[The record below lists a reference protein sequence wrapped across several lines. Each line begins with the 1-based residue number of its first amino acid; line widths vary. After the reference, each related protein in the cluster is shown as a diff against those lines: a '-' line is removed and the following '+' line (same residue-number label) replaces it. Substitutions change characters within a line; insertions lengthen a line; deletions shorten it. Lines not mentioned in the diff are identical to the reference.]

1 MALVQYMN
9 VLLFNFKDKRIIRN
23 IEQMVQ
29 KIVENRSI
37 RIWSNAKDK
46 AEFDRHKSLLDGSLK
61 SVLDDEKISEALQ
74 KNGVQALQGRERLI
88 LLHDPCDIRKK
99 YSRELENLGK
109 VRSLDNEIIN
119 GYSTFNTI
127 AIDENSKKL
136 QLVDL
141 AVYSNGDSHYV
152 TQEELKRFEKGILQN
167 SNNQQDRLR
176 AEQIKQFIEEDTY
189 LNLSRLTHQQLQQTS
204 ELFKKDNHHLIL
216 THVLDREF
224 DARSC
229 LERVCEEENRFQRY
243 IQYLNSNNLRR
254 ILEWHQSYCFLL

>member
-1 MALVQYMN
+1 MGSPYLRNSFKYKYKGFFMALMQYMN
-9 VLLFNFKDKRIIRN
+9 SLLFNFKDKRIIRN

-29 KIVENRSI
+29 KIVENKSI

-74 KNGVQALQGRERLI
+74 KNGVQALQGKERLI
-88 LLHDPCDIRKK
+88 LLHDPCDIRKE

-127 AIDENSKKL
+127 AIDESSKKL
-136 QLVDL
+136 QLLDL
-141 AVYSNGDSHYV
+141 AVYSNGDPHYV
-152 TQEELKRFEKGILQN
+152 TQEEFKQFQKGILQK
-167 SNNQQDRLR
+167 SDNQQDRLR

-189 LNLSRLTHQQLQQTS
+189 LNLSRLTRRQLQQTS
-204 ELFKKDNHHLIL
+204 ELLKKDNPHLIL

-224 DARSC
+224 DTNDNFSFIDKDLKDEAIAQ
-229 LERVCEEENRFQRY
+229 L
-243 IQYLNSNNLRR
+243 
-254 ILEWHQSYCFLL
+254 